1 MLRAIVHFLLV
12 AGTMLL
18 LAHELPGFYVRD
30 FGSAL
35 LAALVFGV
43 VNATLGFLLKL
54 LTFPL
59 ILVTFGLFS
68 LVVNAVLLTL
78 VAFLVPGFS
87 IAGFWPA
94 LIAAVVLA
102 GVNMLW
108 RAATKSRDRESE
120 A

>member
-1 MLRAIVHFLLV
+1 MLRAVVHFLLV

-18 LAHELPGFYVRD
+18 LAHQLPGFYVRN

-35 LAALVFGV
+35 LAALVFGL
-43 VNATLGFLLKL
+43 VNATFGIVLKV

-68 LVVNAVLLTL
+68 LVVNAITLTL

-87 IAGFWPA
+87 ISSFWPA

-108 RAATKSRDRESE
+108 RAATKSREE
-120 A
+120 EE

>member
-18 LAHELPGFYVRD
+18 LAHQLPGFYVRN

-35 LAALVFGV
+35 LAALVFGL
-43 VNATLGFLLKL
+43 VNATLGFVLKL

-68 LVVNAVLLTL
+68 LVVNAILLTL
-78 VAFLVPGFS
+78 VAFIVPGFS
-87 IAGFWPA
+87 ISGLWPA

-108 RAATKSRDRESE
+108 KAAMKGEEPE

>member
-1 MLRAIVHFLLV
+1 MVLAVVHFLII

-18 LAHELPGFYVRD
+18 MAHELPGFYVRN
-30 FGSAL
+30 FGSAM
-35 LAALVFGV
+35 LAAVVFGL
-43 VNATLGFLLKL
+43 VNATLGIVLKV

-68 LVVNAVLLTL
+68 LVVNAIVLTL

-87 IAGFWPA
+87 ISGFWPA

-102 GVNMLW
+102 GVNMIW
-108 RAATKSRDRESE
+108 RAATKPRERE
-120 A
+120 E